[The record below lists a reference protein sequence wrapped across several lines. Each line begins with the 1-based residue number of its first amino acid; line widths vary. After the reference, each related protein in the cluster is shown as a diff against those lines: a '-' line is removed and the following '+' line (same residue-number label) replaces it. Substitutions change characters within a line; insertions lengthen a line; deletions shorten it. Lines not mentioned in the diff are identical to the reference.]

1 MGDIPTRDEILKFI
15 AEHEGETTKR
25 DIAKAFN
32 IKGADRISLKRLLRE
47 MAAEGLLEGSR
58 KGGMRGQGDLP
69 SVSVVQ
75 VTGRNKEGYLVA
87 RARREGDLLDGPQD
101 PIIEIDD
108 SPPRNRRHRPSPPVS
123 RATPHWHGCGASIRT
138 NILPASFANWAMPVG
153 KLSAWCASAV
163 MAYGSFRLT
172 AANAMIIN
180 WKKTL
185 KRRMAI
191 CWSAKNCPARA
202 WRPSARG

>member
-1 MGDIPTRDEILKFI
+1 
-15 AEHEGETTKR
+15 
-25 DIAKAFN
+25 
-32 IKGADRISLKRLLRE
+32 
-47 MAAEGLLEGSR
+47 MAAEGLLGSR

-69 SVSVVQ
+69 NVSVVQ

-87 RARREGDLLDGPQD
+87 RALPRRLLNGPQD

-123 RATPHWHGCGASIRT
+123 PGDTALAQLRRAIRT

-172 AANAMIIN
+172 AANAMIIR

-202 WRPSARG
+202 WR

>member
-1 MGDIPTRDEILKFI
+1 MGDIPTRDEVLKFI
-15 AEHEGETTKR
+15 AEQEGETTKR

-32 IKGADRISLKRLLRE
+32 IKGADRIPLKRLLRE

-108 SPPRNRRHRPSPPVS
+108 SPPRNRRHRPSPKMRHLQKPPS
-123 RATPHWHGCGASIRT
+123 EAST
-138 NILPASFANWAMPVG
+138 
-153 KLSAWCASAV
+153 SA
-163 MAYGSFRLT
+163 GT
-172 AANAMIIN
+172 
-180 WKKTL
+180 
-185 KRRMAI
+185 
-191 CWSAKNCPARA
+191 
-202 WRPSARG
+202 RPSKTRSRRRVARPVCQA

>member
-15 AEHEGETTKR
+15 AEQEGETTKR

-32 IKGADRISLKRLLRE
+32 IKGADRIPLKRLLRE

-123 RATPHWHGCGASIRT
+123 PGDTALARLRRVNKDKYIARIIR
-138 NILPASFANWAMPVG
+138 
-153 KLSAWCASAV
+153 
-163 MAYGSFRLT
+163 
-172 AANAMIIN
+172 
-180 WKKTL
+180 
-185 KRRMAI
+185 
-191 CWSAKNCPARA
+191 
-202 WRPSARG
+202 

>member
-15 AEHEGETTKR
+15 AEQEGETTKR

-58 KGGMRGQGDLP
+58 KGGMRGRGDLP

-87 RARREGDLLDGPQD
+87 RARREGAFCWTSRKTRLSKLMTA
-101 PIIEIDD
+101 
-108 SPPRNRRHRPSPPVS
+108 RRAIVAIARRRPYR
-123 RATPHWHGCGASIRT
+123 RATPHWHGCGASIKT

-153 KLSAWCASAV
+153 KLSVWCANAV

-191 CWSAKNCPARA
+191 C
-202 WRPSARG
+202 

>member
-32 IKGADRISLKRLLRE
+32 IKGADRIPLKRLLRE

-87 RARREGDLLDGPQD
+87 RARAMAICWTSRKTRLSKLMTA
-101 PIIEIDD
+101 
-108 SPPRNRRHRPSPPVS
+108 RRAIVAIARRRLSR
-123 RATPHWHGCGASIRT
+123 RATPHWRGCGASIKT

-153 KLSAWCASAV
+153 KLSAWCANAAMV
-163 MAYGSFRLT
+163 FGSFRLT
-172 AANAMIIN
+172 AASAMIIN
-180 WKKTL
+180 WKKTPR
-185 KRRMAI
+185 RRMAI
-191 CWSAKNCPARA
+191 C
-202 WRPSARG
+202 